1 MSFVLKLSDI
11 LELFPDA
18 RTSGNFDHGIITG
31 ISSLLEAQKEDL
43 SFLGNPK
50 YRKYLEQTRA
60 GILLV
65 PKDEPLLPKN
75 GQLLIYLEN
84 PSAGLASV
92 CRLLEEKI
100 YLSPPVGVHPS
111 AIIEP
116 SAEVDPSASVGP
128 FCFIGENSKVGKNTT
143 LGSHCHLGHNVI
155 LGDHSRLHPGV
166 KILAHCKI
174 GNYVT
179 LNAGVVIGSEGY
191 GFDQSDQGHQKIP
204 HLGKVIVEDHV
215 EIGANTCIDRA
226 RFDQTN
232 IGQGTKIDNLVQI
245 GHNVKIG
252 RDCLIVAQ
260 VGISGSVIL
269 EDEVIVGGQAG
280 FAGHI
285 TVGKGAKIAG
295 QAGITKNVNPGEFL
309 KGNPALPYHLAQR
322 ISVLQ
327 RKLPDLFNRFAQEKT
342 ND

>member
-1 MSFVLKLSDI
+1 MSLILDLADI
-11 LELFPDA
+11 VGLFPDA
-18 RTSGNFDHGIITG
+18 QTTGNFRSGNISG
-31 ISSLLEAQKEDL
+31 ISSLLEAKEGDL
-43 SFLGNPK
+43 SFLGNLK
-50 YRKYLEQTRA
+50 YRKHLEQTRA

-65 PKDEPLLPKN
+65 PRDEPVLPKD
-75 GQLLIYLEN
+75 GQLFIYLEN
-84 PSAGLASV
+84 PSVGLASV

-100 YLSPPVGVHPS
+100 YPPPPVGVHPS
-111 AIIEP
+111 AFIEP
-116 SAEVDPSASVGP
+116 SAEVDSTASVGA
-128 FCFIGENSKVGKNTT
+128 FCYIGENSKVGKNTS
-143 LGSHCHLGHNVI
+143 LGTHCHLGHNVI
-155 LGDHSRLHPGV
+155 LRDHSRLHPGV
-166 KILAHCKI
+166 KILAHCEI

-226 RFDQTN
+226 RFDQTR
-232 IGQGTKIDNLVQI
+232 IGQGTKIDNLEQI

-309 KGNPALPYHLAQR
+309 KGNPALPFHLAQR

-327 RKLPDLFNRFAQEKT
+327 RKLPDLFNRFAQEKM